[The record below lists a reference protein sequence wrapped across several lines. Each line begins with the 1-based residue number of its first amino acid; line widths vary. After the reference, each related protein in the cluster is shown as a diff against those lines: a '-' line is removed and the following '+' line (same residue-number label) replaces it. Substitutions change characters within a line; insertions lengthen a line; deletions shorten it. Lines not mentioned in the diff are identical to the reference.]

1 MTNVVVNV
9 ESYTQASLA
18 LLSNT
23 NPFINLTN
31 KKYKHIE
38 GIPGQRGTV
47 AQFDEPPTV
56 DYVPSL
62 AFGTFGSYTQR
73 SVSIAVEKEG
83 TIPLGTP
90 ELQKLFNIDVDNY
103 MTPLAKSGVV
113 TLGTKVGKDV
123 ALNCKEHTYLTY
135 GDGTDSIQSYQALDQ
150 AIENYRDAGN
160 PITDEMCGILPMT
173 ACPKIIGNG
182 LTQFAPDRN
191 NKIANSWEL
200 GEFAGV
206 KWYKSNLLPRH
217 VAGNVGN
224 LAATLTVVSVNA
236 AGTQLTL
243 TGAAVLDADAIK
255 KDDIL
260 TFSDGVSGQQ
270 DMRFLTYFGSEETNA
285 VVQVRAINNFA
296 SDGAGQVIV
305 DIFPALI
312 STPGDRDSNINN
324 PVNAG
329 MEMTAKKSHVCG
341 LIFAKSAFMLAMP
354 KLVDTA
360 PYENSTMTDPSS
372 GISLRTYNGYFPQIA
387 VKGFVQQVAWGSRL
401 ADRYGMR
408 LAFPTSNP

>member
-23 NPFINLTN
+23 NPFIKLTN

-38 GIPGQRGTV
+38 GIPGQRGTT
-47 AQFDEPPTV
+47 ALFDEPPTV

-62 AFGTFGSYTQR
+62 AFGTFGSYTQK
-73 SVSIAVEKEG
+73 SVPISVEKEG
-83 TIPLGTP
+83 SIPLGTP
-90 ELQKLFNIDVDNY
+90 ELEKLFNIDVDNY

-135 GDGTDSIQSYQALDQ
+135 GDGTDSIQSYQSLDQ

-160 PITDEMCGILPMT
+160 PITDEMCGIIPMT

-182 LTQFAPDRN
+182 LTQFAPSRN
-191 NKIANSWEL
+191 DEIANSWEL

-217 VAGNVGN
+217 VAGTVGDQ
-224 LAATLTVVSVNA
+224 ATVLTVVSINA

-243 TGAAVLDADAIK
+243 SGAANSDANAIK
-255 KDDIL
+255 KYDIL
-260 TFSDGVSGQQ
+260 TFSDGISGQP
-270 DMRFLTYFGSEETNA
+270 DMRYLTYFGSEETNS
-285 VVQVRAINNFA
+285 VVQVRAQSDVA
-296 SDGAGQVIV
+296 SDETGEVII

-312 STPGDRDSNINN
+312 STSGDRDSNINN
-324 PVNAG
+324 AVTAG
-329 MEMTAKKSHVCG
+329 MQMTAKKSHVCG
-341 LIFAKSAFMLAMP
+341 LLFAKSAFMLAMP
-354 KLVDTA
+354 KLVDTS

-372 GISLRTYNGYFPQIA
+372 GISLRTYNGYFPQTA